1 MSSLPPV
8 PPPGI
13 PPQPGAA
20 ANHAPWPA
28 GTAGH
33 AAGPAAGPR
42 ESRGVAFFVAI
53 FLGLLLIA
61 SAGLNVLLLLVSV
74 GSLAGGGF
82 GDFDA
87 PADEVYIAGTKTS
100 REKVLQ
106 VPIRGAIAEG
116 ANPVLGAGG
125 GTVTQVKRALRQAAE
140 SDIRGLLLLIDS
152 PGGGVTDSEEIHA
165 MLLTF
170 RREHPGKP
178 VLALFG
184 DMAASGGYYIAVAA
198 EHIIAR
204 RTTITGSIGVIMSAW
219 NFAEAA
225 HKLGIDQVAIKSDR
239 TPLKDILSPMRA
251 MSDEE
256 RALLTAIVDEMYERF
271 VTVVEE
277 GRPQLTREQVYA
289 LATGA
294 VYTGN
299 QAQKNGLVDEV
310 GDLESAVRWF
320 DGRLGKPV
328 QLVER
333 RRRPGLADLLFSS
346 RGPSDLQQWGPQ
358 LLAAST
364 GPRFLYY
371 WQGGR

>member
-1 MSSLPPV
+1 MSATPPV

-13 PPQPGAA
+13 PPQPGAVA
-20 ANHAPWPA
+20 GNAPWPV
-28 GTAGH
+28 
-33 AAGPAAGPR
+33 AANGQAAPVR

-61 SAGLNVLLLLVSV
+61 SAGLNVLLMLVSV

-82 GDFDA
+82 GDFEA
-87 PADEVYIAGTKTS
+87 PADEVHIAGAKTS

-125 GTVTQVKRALRQAAE
+125 GTVSQVKRALRQAAE
-140 SDIRGLLLLIDS
+140 SDIRGLLLHIDS
-152 PGGGVTDSEEIHA
+152 PGGGVTDSEDIHA
-165 MLLTF
+165 MLLAF
-170 RREHPGKP
+170 RREHPDKP
-178 VLALFG
+178 VVALFG

-219 NFAEAA
+219 NFAEGAA
-225 HKLGIDQVAIKSDR
+225 KLGIDQVAIKSER

-251 MSDEE
+251 MRDEE
-256 RALLTAIVDEMYERF
+256 RALLTGIVEEMYERF
-271 VTVVEE
+271 VTVVAE

-289 LATGA
+289 AATGA
-294 VYTGN
+294 VFTGN
-299 QAQKNGLVDEV
+299 QALKQGLVDEV

-320 DGRLGKPV
+320 GDRLGKPV
-328 QLVER
+328 QVVER
-333 RRRPGLADLLFSS
+333 RRRPGLADLLFAA
-346 RGPSDLQQWGPQ
+346 RGPGELQQWGPQ